1 MGNSKR
7 IRAEADLIHD
17 VQMGDRFAFRELYN
31 RFYKKL
37 YIVALSYLKNREMA
51 EDAVQDV
58 FVNLW
63 IKKET
68 LNITISLKAF
78 MATCLKNHVLNMIR
92 SNKKKIANTFELT
105 EEHHPASDYTS
116 DDIQMKEYT
125 KIMDAGINCMPDQ
138 KKRVFEMKVLMG
150 NSNSE
155 VAATLGIS
163 INTVKVHYYHSRR
176 FMKAYL
182 KKEAGLEAAL

>member
-1 MGNSKR
+1 MAYSKYV
-7 IRAEADLIHD
+7 RAEADLILD

-31 RFYKKL
+31 RFHKKL
-37 YIVALSYLKNREMA
+37 YIIALSYLKHREMA

-68 LNITISLKAF
+68 LNISISLKAF

-105 EEHHPASDYTS
+105 EHHHPVSDYTS

-125 KIMDAGINCMPDQ
+125 KIMDAGINSMPDQ
-138 KKRVFEMKVLMG
+138 SKRVFEMKVFMG

-182 KKEAGLEAAL
+182 KKEAGLEAVL

>member
-1 MGNSKR
+1 MVDVINQ
-7 IRAEADLIHD
+7 AEADLVRD
-17 VQMGDRFAFRELYN
+17 VRSGNRPAFREVYN
-31 RFYKKL
+31 RFHKQL
-37 YIVALSYLKNREMA
+37 YIIALRYLKHSELA

-58 FVNLW
+58 FINLW
-63 IKKET
+63 LKKQT
-68 LNITISLKAF
+68 LNPDLSLKAF

-105 EEHHPASDYTS
+105 EAHHPVSNCTS

-125 KIMDAGINCMPDQ
+125 KIMHAGVNSMPEQ
-138 KKRVFEMKVLMG
+138 KKRVFEMKVFKG
-150 NSNSE
+150 ESNSV
-155 VAATLGIS
+155 VAAKLGIS

-182 KKEAGLEAAL
+182 KKEAGLEAVL

>member
-1 MGNSKR
+1 MVINKKQLPES
-7 IRAEADLIHD
+7 DLVHD
-17 VQMGDRFAFRELYN
+17 IQLGDRFAFRELYK

-37 YIVALSYLKNREMA
+37 YFIALRYLKHREMA

-68 LNITISLKAF
+68 LNVTISLNAF
-78 MATCLKNHVLNMIR
+78 MATCLKNHVLNVIR
-92 SNKKKIANTFELT
+92 SNKKKIANTFELS
-105 EEHHPASDYTS
+105 EEHHPVSEYTS
-116 DDIQMKEYT
+116 DDIQMREYK
-125 KIMDAGINCMPDQ
+125 KIMHTGINNMPDQ
-138 KKRVFEMKVLMG
+138 KKRVFEMKVFLG
-150 NSNSE
+150 ESNSV
-155 VAATLGIS
+155 VAAKLGIS

-182 KKEAGLEAAL
+182 KKEAGLDAVL